1 VAVSPH
7 FNSRLKNGGIPV
19 FQGGK
24 IVNGSL
30 PHWLVG
36 PTTCGRTT
44 PNYLGRD
51 PLYGSYLKLLR

>member
-36 PTTCGRTT
+36 LDDMRK
-44 PNYLGRD
+44 NYTELPG
-51 PLYGSYLKLLR
+51 P